1 MDPFRSASPKTVK
14 RALISNISQLRELV
28 RAAER
33 DLHEFDDVK
42 RLKVYLKSVK
52 RELAAQ
58 HDDDFY

>member
-1 MDPFRSASPKTVK
+1 
-14 RALISNISQLRELV
+14 V

-52 RELAAQ
+52 RELAA
-58 HDDDFY
+58 DYNDDFY